1 MNWWLM
7 IIPFAAALIGW
18 LINSSLIK
26 LLFHPVRPI
35 KILGFTFQ
43 GIIPKKQK
51 SFAKQLGKYVSEEL
65 FSFSAIEEKLSHP
78 ENIEKILP
86 FVEAEVD
93 TFLRKKL
100 IEQMPMIGMFIGDK
114 TILQFKNIFMQELAI
129 LFPKL
134 ISEYAQNLKADLN
147 FEEIISQKLSSIDF
161 IEFEKKMLKQFRREI
176 ILFKAAGAFTGII
189 IGFLQLFI
197 LLLLR

>member
-26 LLFHPVRPI
+26 LLFHPVHPV
-35 KILGFTFQ
+35 KIFGFTFQ
-43 GIIPKKQK
+43 GIIPEKQYI
-51 SFAKQLGKYVSEEL
+51 FTKQLGKYVSEEL
-65 FSFSAIEEKLSHP
+65 FSFTAIEEKLSHP

-114 TILQFKNIFMQELAI
+114 TILQFKNIFMEELAI

-134 ISEYAQNLKADLN
+134 ISEYVQNLKADLN

-189 IGFLQLFI
+189 IGFIQLFI
-197 LLLLR
+197 LLLLH